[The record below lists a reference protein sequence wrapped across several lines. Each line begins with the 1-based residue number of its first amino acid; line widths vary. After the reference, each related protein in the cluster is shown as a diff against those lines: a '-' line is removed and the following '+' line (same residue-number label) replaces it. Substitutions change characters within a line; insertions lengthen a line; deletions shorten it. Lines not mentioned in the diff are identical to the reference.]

1 MPHVLERGDLHARVC
16 FPVHW
21 SISLSLVTVAVAG
34 GFNLFY
40 FFTLLV
46 LKSFDIGLLWCNM
59 KLLWLCGCKCYL
71 MDYFALA

>member
-46 LKSFDIGLLWCNM
+46 L
-59 KLLWLCGCKCYL
+59 
-71 MDYFALA
+71 